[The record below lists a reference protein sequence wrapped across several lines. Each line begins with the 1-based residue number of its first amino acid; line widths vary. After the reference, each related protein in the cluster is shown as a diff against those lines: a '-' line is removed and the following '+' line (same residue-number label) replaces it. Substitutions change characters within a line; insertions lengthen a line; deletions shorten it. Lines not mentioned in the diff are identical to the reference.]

1 LKLDNPITATLA
13 GILDRAGNRGADLG
27 APERLDGRTILVT
40 GANSGIGKAVAL
52 ALARGG
58 ARLLLACRGGIPEAG
73 EEIAR
78 ASGNPAVEML
88 PVDFSDFASVH
99 RLCDAL
105 RDRGERLDA
114 AVLNAGVMPGRSQR
128 TRDGLELMFQV
139 NYAANVLLTRRLL
152 ADGVIPNR
160 FFAEPGGARPAG
172 ERRPRVVIVSSE
184 SHRSAKP
191 LDPDTL
197 GDPVAY
203 GMLTGMAQYARTK
216 LLLCTLAT
224 ELGRRLRDDAGV
236 DVAVHAVCPGAVD
249 TNVARDAP
257 PWLRPVLKP
266 LMRRFFSTPEAAAPP
281 IVHLATASALEGRT
295 GIYLHLT
302 REKEPSPEARD
313 AAMGRRLWEASQ
325 ALIDRL
331 APGPAAAP

>member
-1 LKLDNPITATLA
+1 LKLDNPLTATLV
-13 GILDRAGNRGADLG
+13 GILDRARNRSAALP
-27 APERLDGRTILVT
+27 APERLDGRTLLVT

-52 ALARGG
+52 SLARGG

-73 EEIAR
+73 QEIQR
-78 ASGNPAVEML
+78 ASGNQAVEML
-88 PVDFSDFASVH
+88 PVDLSDLASVH

-114 AVLNAGVMPGRSQR
+114 AVLNAGLMPGRSQR

-152 ADGVIPNR
+152 ADGVIQNR
-160 FFAEPGGARPAG
+160 AFAGPDSARPAG

-184 SHRSAKP
+184 AHRSARP

-216 LLLCTLAT
+216 LLLCTFAT
-224 ELGRRLRDDAGV
+224 ELSRRLQDDGGV

-257 PWLRPVLKP
+257 AWVKPVLKP

-281 IVHLATASALEGRT
+281 VVHLATASALEGRT

-302 REKEPSPEARD
+302 QEKEPSPEARD
-313 AAMGRRLWEASQ
+313 AEMGRRLWDASQ
-325 ALIDRL
+325 ALIDRV
-331 APGPAAAP
+331 APRAGASA